1 MSGRRSG
8 PSRRLEGEVDGL
20 GLWAEARAEHEPD
33 LRATAGGLWE
43 GGKVRIP
50 PERPWRDEEGR
61 IGTLL
66 KFSVALVELDGRKFA
81 IGPRDLEPLDS
92 PDESPAGPGSGS

>member
-1 MSGRRSG
+1 MAWDFGRRPGRSLNRTSERRLGGSGREGRSAY
-8 PSRRLEGEVDGL
+8 RR
-20 GLWAEARAEHEPD
+20 
-33 LRATAGGLWE
+33 
-43 GGKVRIP
+43 
-50 PERPWRDEEGR
+50 ERPWRDEEGR